1 MSEEEN
7 KQNYK
12 LEKIKILSILP
23 NSRELQGDIYFAKLY
38 SSDMEGI
45 DWLYSG
51 VEGYLGLIVDHEAK
65 TKYISMFD
73 QTSYQL
79 TFQYELYKGFEK
91 FFDELAPDFRSFEI
105 ETGFIGLKFEKE
117 KDAVNFG
124 NTLKKINPMNNIF
137 KKIVIKEDQKD
148 LKLKK
153 KKVDNYLQIL
163 KETFCDYETKYDDK
177 YTEDGIEISNHKN
190 FSILNNISYDKTK
203 KSFKFGKI
211 SDDLKDMF
219 LSHGIKRKDLEKD
232 LDFAFSLFKKVIL
245 GFESKKKKTINSC
258 INKIEHSFNPPSE
271 EENIRRQEEEEEV
284 KLNKN
289 SNKIINERKP
299 MKQNVPK
306 HNPKPVKKEKIGA
319 IPPPPPSIPVAVP
332 VVKTEQVKKPQV
344 KKPLNKPENNQDDKN
359 KSKEQ
364 YNGRITSAQAP
375 ILDRILSEA
384 IRRRR
389 EQLTQFEN
397 DDDDKDDDD
406 DDWYKD

>member
-148 LKLKK
+148 LKLKR

-163 KETFCDYETKYDDK
+163 KETFCDYESKYDDK

-203 KSFKFGKI
+203 KRFKFGKI

-245 GFESKKKKTINSC
+245 GFESKKKKTINPC

-271 EENIRRQEEEEEV
+271 EENIRRQEEEEEL

-289 SNKIINERKP
+289 SNKIINEKKP

-306 HNPKPVKKEKIGA
+306 QNPKPVKKEKIGE

-344 KKPLNKPENNQDDKN
+344 KKPLNKPENKQDDKN

-389 EQLTQFEN
+389 EQLIQFEN
-397 DDDDKDDDD
+397 DDDKDDDD
-406 DDWYKD
+406 DDWDKD

>member
-1 MSEEEN
+1 M
-7 KQNYK
+7 KA
-12 LEKIKILSILP
+12 
-23 NSRELQGDIYFAKLY
+23 R
-38 SSDMEGI
+38 
-45 DWLYSG
+45 
-51 VEGYLGLIVDHEAK
+51 
-65 TKYISMFD
+65 
-73 QTSYQL
+73 
-79 TFQYELYKGFEK
+79 
-91 FFDELAPDFRSFEI
+91 
-105 ETGFIGLKFEKE
+105 
-117 KDAVNFG
+117 
-124 NTLKKINPMNNIF
+124 
-137 KKIVIKEDQKD
+137 
-148 LKLKK
+148 
-153 KKVDNYLQIL
+153 
-163 KETFCDYETKYDDK
+163 
-177 YTEDGIEISNHKN
+177 
-190 FSILNNISYDKTK
+190 
-203 KSFKFGKI
+203 
-211 SDDLKDMF
+211 
-219 LSHGIKRKDLEKD
+219 
-232 LDFAFSLFKKVIL
+232 
-245 GFESKKKKTINSC
+245 KKKTINSC

-271 EENIRRQEEEEEV
+271 EENIRRQEEEEEL

-406 DDWYKD
+406 DDWDKD